1 MSAKQ
6 KKYSAEFKTK
16 VVLDLLSGD
25 LTLGQVC
32 AKYSVTNKSILA
44 WKKMFL
50 ANASLAFSPDKI
62 ASDYQAAMVIPP
74 FLIESKV
81 EVMQP

>member
-1 MSAKQ
+1 M
-6 KKYSAEFKTK
+6 
-16 VVLDLLSGD
+16 VLDLLSGD

-50 ANASLAFSPDKI
+50 ANASLAFSTDKI
-62 ASDYQAAMVIPP
+62 ASDYQAAT
-74 FLIESKV
+74 FKKDK
-81 EVMQP
+81 EVSELHRQLGKRTA